1 MPPMRINYLLLGLVT
16 VTMVVG
22 LYMADRRE
30 QGDTPVAVPQQV
42 GLTGDTR
49 EIVMTI
55 LALGLA
61 AFVGYL
67 AITRRN

>member
-1 MPPMRINYLLLGLVT
+1 MPPMRINYLLLGLIT

-30 QGDTPVAVPQQV
+30 QGDTSIAPPPQV
-42 GLTGDTR
+42 GFTGDTR
-49 EIVMTI
+49 EIVMTA

-61 AFVGYL
+61 AFVAYL
-67 AITRRN
+67 AITRRS

>member
-1 MPPMRINYLLLGLVT
+1 MRTNYLLLGLIT

-22 LYMADRRE
+22 LYMADQRE
-30 QGDTPVAVPQQV
+30 PAGDSLPVPQQV
-42 GLTGDTR
+42 GFSGDTR

-67 AITRRN
+67 AITRR